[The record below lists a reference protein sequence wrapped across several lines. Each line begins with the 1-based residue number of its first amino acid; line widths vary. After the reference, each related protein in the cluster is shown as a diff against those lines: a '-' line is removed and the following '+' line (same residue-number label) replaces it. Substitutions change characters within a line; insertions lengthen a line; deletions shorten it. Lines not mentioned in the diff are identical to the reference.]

1 VYQNEYFVTIVLEIL
16 EFFWGIKQLKIKTM
30 NKIDTDMVDFSRT
43 LTIESIEIQ
52 HKVRI
57 DRYRWG
63 RGD

>member
-1 VYQNEYFVTIVLEIL
+1 MYQNEYFVTIVLEIL
-16 EFFWGIKQLKIKTM
+16 EFFGGIKQLKIKTM

>member
-1 VYQNEYFVTIVLEIL
+1 
-16 EFFWGIKQLKIKTM
+16 M
-30 NKIDTDMVDFSRT
+30 NKIDTDILKVRVVDFSRT

>member
-1 VYQNEYFVTIVLEIL
+1 VLEIL

>member
-1 VYQNEYFVTIVLEIL
+1 MYQNEYFVTIVLEIL